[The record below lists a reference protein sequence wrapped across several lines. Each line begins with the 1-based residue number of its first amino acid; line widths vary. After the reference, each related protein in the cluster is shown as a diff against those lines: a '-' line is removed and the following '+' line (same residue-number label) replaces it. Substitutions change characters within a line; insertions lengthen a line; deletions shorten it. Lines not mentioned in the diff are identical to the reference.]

1 MSLATITINL
11 TKAAT
16 VHARAHQIRAHATLI
31 ALAKEQGWRV
41 VFRVKCERRKR
52 R

>member
-1 MSLATITINL
+1 MTIACIVIDL

-16 VHARAHQIRAHATLI
+16 IHARAHQIRAHRTLI